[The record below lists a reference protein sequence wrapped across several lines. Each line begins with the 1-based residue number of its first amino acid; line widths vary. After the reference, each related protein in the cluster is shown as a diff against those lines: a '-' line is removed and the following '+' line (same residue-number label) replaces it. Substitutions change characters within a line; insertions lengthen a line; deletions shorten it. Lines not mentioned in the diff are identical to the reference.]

1 VQTPN
6 SDGDPGAAD
15 AVAGGVPA
23 SVVTGGLDEFDAI
36 DRLRVRFEAA
46 ARGRLANGDLPPAGE
61 VWIGDDAAVVR
72 DRPDG
77 AAPATRAV
85 AATEAPGSS
94 GVHLLATDLIVDGV
108 HVDRSL
114 GSLRD
119 LGFKAVM
126 VTVSDLAAMGGWPDH
141 LLVSI
146 AAPPG
151 TDLDEVGAGM
161 AEAAEATGS
170 VVVGGDLSEAP
181 VLVVSTVASGRLR
194 GLPGPLLRSG
204 ARAGHHLVV
213 TGPLG
218 GSAAGLRVLRA
229 DLVDRRAGEPVG
241 VDPRADPDRDR
252 LRAAY
257 RRPVARLHEGETARL
272 AGASAAIDISDGL
285 AADVSHLA
293 VSSGVGVRLAAIP
306 VVAGA
311 TAEEALHG
319 GEDYELVVATPDPG
333 ALADA
338 FAAAGLRP
346 PLAIGI
352 CTDRPGELT
361 LDGDP
366 VGPAGW
372 RHRF

>member
-1 VQTPN
+1 
-6 SDGDPGAAD
+6 
-15 AVAGGVPA
+15 VP
-23 SVVTGGLDEFDAI
+23 TTGLDEFDAI

-46 ARGRLANGDLPPAGE
+46 GRARFATGDLPPAGE
-61 VWIGDDAAVVR
+61 VWIGDDAAVVL
-72 DRPDG
+72 DHPDG
-77 AAPATRAV
+77 ATP
-85 AATEAPGSS
+85 APGLA
-94 GVHLLATDLIVDGV
+94 GDAGIHLLATDLVVDGV

-114 GSLRD
+114 GSLAD

-126 VTVSDLAAMGGWPDH
+126 VTVSDLAAMGGRPDH

-151 TDLDEVGAGM
+151 TDLDEVGTGM

-181 VLVVSTVASGRLR
+181 VLVVSTAVCGRL
-194 GLPGPLLRSG
+194 GGGPGPLLRSG
-204 ARAGHHLVV
+204 ARPGHHLFV

-229 DLVDRRAGEPVG
+229 DLGDRMAGAGAGAGAGVG
-241 VDPRADPDRDR
+241 VPHADPDRDH

-257 RRPVARLHEGETARL
+257 RRPVARLREGETARL
-272 AGASAAIDISDGL
+272 AG
-285 AADVSHLA
+285 ADVSHLA
-293 VSSGVGVRLAAIP
+293 VSSGVGVRLASIP

-311 TAEEALHG
+311 TADEALHG
-319 GEDYELVVATPDPG
+319 GEDYELVLATSEPA
-333 ALADA
+333 ALVDA

-346 PLAIGI
+346 PMAIGI
-352 CTDRPGELT
+352 CTDRSGELT
-361 LDGDP
+361 LDGAP
-366 VGPAGW
+366 VRPEGW

>member
-1 VQTPN
+1 MQTRN
-6 SDGDPGAAD
+6 SDGEPDAAD
-15 AVAGGVPA
+15 AVAAGPPA
-23 SVVTGGLDEFDAI
+23 TGPTGGLDEFDAI

-46 ARGRLANGDLPPAGE
+46 ARGRFVTGDLPPDGE

-72 DRPDG
+72 DHPDG
-77 AAPATRAV
+77 HTPAGGSAG
-85 AATEAPGSS
+85 ATGPAGDS
-94 GVHLLATDLIVDGV
+94 GIHLLATDLIVDGV

-126 VTVSDLAAMGGWPDH
+126 VTVSDLAAMGAWPDH

-151 TDLDEVGAGM
+151 TDLDEIGAGM

-181 VLVVSTVASGRLR
+181 VLVVSTAVSGCVR
-194 GLPGPLLRSG
+194 GGPGPLLRRG
-204 ARAGHHLVV
+204 ARAGHHLLV

-218 GSAAGLRVLRA
+218 GSAAGLRVLRSEYG
-229 DLVDRRAGEPVG
+229 DGSAGAPVA
-241 VDPRADPDRDR
+241 VDPHADPDREH

-257 RRPVARLHEGETARL
+257 RRPVARLLEGETARL

-285 AADVSHLA
+285 VADVSHLA
-293 VSSGVGVRLAAIP
+293 ASSQVGVRLTSIP
-306 VVAGA
+306 VVGGA
-311 TAEEALHG
+311 TADEALHG
-319 GEDYELVVATPDPG
+319 GEEYELVVATPDPE
-333 ALADA
+333 ALVDA

-346 PLAIGI
+346 PVPIGI

-366 VGPAGW
+366 VRPTGW